1 MSLSD
6 EQKECKACT
15 PEFDEEEVERLKM
28 GPYEIR
34 AKYPRFDGVCMVCGY
49 RGIKYANMKQYVY
62 GDY

>member
-6 EQKECKACT
+6 EQKECKECT

-28 GPYEIR
+28 GPYAIR
-34 AKYPRFDGVCMVCGY
+34 KKYPRFEGTCSTCGY
-49 RGIKYANMKQYVY
+49 FGIKYASYKQYIY